1 VIVLMDANLSSPAL
15 TARLNAESEQY
26 GCSFRV
32 LPQHARRF
40 DDDELPE
47 VCQSEG
53 AVALLTNNRHDSSV
67 EVTLYQALIEAD
79 VSAVVLRMPN
89 SRTERP
95 DLDWLTARVLK
106 HLPRIIRDLE
116 NADQSL
122 LLTVRKDR
130 VKTNPVAELLRNRL
144 A

>member
-1 VIVLMDANLSSPAL
+1 M
-15 TARLNAESEQY
+15 
-26 GCSFRV
+26 
-32 LPQHARRF
+32 
-40 DDDELPE
+40 
-47 VCQSEG
+47 
-53 AVALLTNNRHDSSV
+53 TNNRHDFSV

-79 VSAVVLRMPN
+79 VSAVVLRLPN

-130 VKTNPVAELLRNRL
+130 VKTNPVSELLRNRL